1 MSNVLKRATATTVMA
16 ASAFGVMAATAPQA
30 LAGSNDNGNTAVQAE
45 NVTPQAVGNT
55 TSNGYM
61 SPNMALVQGGVLN
74 CFDLQKVD
82 AQVPLAALIGAN
94 IPIQDVL
101 TDQTS
106 QVCSPGA
113 VQQNGD
119 DPLANVLGNVLS
131 NNG

>member
-30 LAGSNDNGNTAVQAE
+30 LAVGNNDGNASVQAG

-82 AQVPLAALIGAN
+82 AQVPLAALIGVN
-94 IPIQDVL
+94 VPVQDVL

-119 DPLANVLGNVLS
+119 DPLANVLQNVLS
-131 NNG
+131 ANG